1 MHHPR
6 IGIVVPKHKRTIVER
21 NRLKRR
27 LREIVRREILPLVPA
42 LAADL
47 VVRAGPRAYEATF
60 EMLRIELK
68 TGVQQA
74 TTSRLAP

>member
-1 MHHPR
+1 
-6 IGIVVPKHKRTIVER
+6 VER

-27 LREIVRREILPLVPA
+27 LREIVRQEILPAIPT

-60 EMLRIELK
+60 EMLRTELK
-68 TGVQQA
+68 AGIQQI
-74 TTSRLAP
+74 TTRGRTP